1 MEVRIGAADTGK
13 ELIIEMPDDAKADE
27 VRAELDEAL
36 ASPDGLIWMT
46 DRRGRQVGVPV
57 VRVGW
62 VEIRVDDGAPKI
74 GFGAA

>member
-13 ELIIEMPDDAKADE
+13 ELIIEMPDEAKADD
-27 VRAELDEAL
+27 VRAQLDEAL
-36 ASPDGLIWMT
+36 ASPEGLIWMT

-57 VRVGW
+57 ARVGW
-62 VEIRVDDGAPKI
+62 VEIRIDDGASKI

>member
-13 ELIIEMPDDAKADE
+13 ELIIEMPDHAKADE

-36 ASPDGLIWMT
+36 ASADGLIWMT

-57 VRVGW
+57 ARVGW
-62 VEIRVDDGAPKI
+62 VEIRVDDGAPRI